1 MDTFNFLLSMI
12 LMLMAIQFKQDW
24 LVLGILAISVLTS
37 KDFATILM
45 FIIGTVVLYYF
56 VGSGDINGELWLPII
71 FGLIILSVILGGKQE
86 APAPDPFGGLG
97 GMGGFGGMEGGMMG

>member
-1 MDTFNFLLSMI
+1 MI

-24 LVLGILAISVLTS
+24 LVLGILVISVLTS

-45 FIIGTVVLYYF
+45 FIIGTVVLYFF
-56 VGSGDINGELWLPII
+56 VGSGDINGEMWLPII

-86 APAPDPFGGLG
+86 APQQDPLAGLG
-97 GMGGFGGMEGGMMG
+97 GMGGFGGMEGMV

>member
-37 KDFATILM
+37 KDMSTILM
-45 FIIGTVVLYYF
+45 FVIGTVVLYFF
-56 VGSGDINGELWLPII
+56 VGSGDINGQWWLPIV
-71 FGLIILSVILGGKQE
+71 FGLIVLSIILGGKQQE
-86 APAPDPFGGLG
+86 PAPDPFGGLG
-97 GMGGFGGMEGGMMG
+97 GMGGFGGMEGMG